1 MTPLNRDSYS
11 VICLQKILSDKSMD
25 VIYFESIT
33 VSLPKEQIYNRL
45 GYSKGKTSLSSQQ
58 EYLFE
63 SYISQAQAF
72 ISLKGAG
79 VIIPIESIGVT
90 EIKLKNKIT
99 LRSSDLAKLL
109 VNCEAVLLMGASAGA
124 EIGKEIAQDSAGADV
139 TRAVVFDATASE
151 ITDKGLDWV
160 TNYFRRQLS
169 RENRYLLEKRYSA
182 GYGDFALNSQKS
194 IYDILKLAKIGV
206 SITDEKILVP
216 EKSVT
221 AITGIKSINA

>member
-1 MTPLNRDSYS
+1 
-11 VICLQKILSDKSMD
+11 MD

-33 VSLPKEQIYNRL
+33 ISLPREQIYNRL
-45 GYSKGKTSLSSQQ
+45 GYSKGKTSLSSEQKD
-58 EYLFE
+58 LFE
-63 SYISQAQAF
+63 NYISQAQFF

-79 VIIPIESIGVT
+79 VIIPIENIGVT
-90 EIKLKNKIT
+90 EIKLENKVI

-109 VNCEAVLLMGASAGA
+109 VGCEAVLLMGASAGD
-124 EIGKEIAQDSAGADV
+124 EIGKEIAKDSAGKNV

-151 ITDKGLDWV
+151 VTDKGLNWI

-169 RENRYLLEKRYSA
+169 RENRYLIEKRYSA
-182 GYGDFALNSQKS
+182 GYGDLALDSQKP
-194 IYDILKLAKIGV
+194 IYDILKLGKIGV

-221 AITGIKSINA
+221 AITGIKPITT